1 VVEADLARVVE
12 VEATVLAMVV
22 ETRVLARVV
31 LVEAEV
37 LVASTSVTDGAPLL
51 LAVAEL
57 SVLSIQKDPVVMLG
71 FGHVDQKT
79 PELAPA
85 ACGRSELRLARHSTK
100 PTLLLAEAEPIS
112 RR

>member
-1 VVEADLARVVE
+1 VVEADLARVVV
-12 VEATVLAMVV
+12 VEATVLAVV
-22 ETRVLARVV
+22 ETAVLAIVV

-57 SVLSIQKDPVVMLG
+57 SVLSFQKDPVVMLG

-85 ACGRSELRLARHSTK
+85 ACGRSELRLARHSTT
-100 PTLLLAEAEPIS
+100 PTLLLAEAELIS
-112 RR
+112 SR